1 MSDLVPI
8 NFLPVDLQRWDADP
22 GGDVLVVPIW
32 SDVRPL
38 RGAAGLLDW
47 RLCGKVSQML
57 REGRVAGSVGEKL
70 LLLTG
75 RVRWRPILG
84 IGAGPSHAFGDGSC
98 TAALDCAL
106 EAAHGLGTRQ
116 LALAI
121 PGRDLDLVKPERAM
135 QYLLESI
142 EKSRLAHG
150 AWLERLTVIDASTA
164 TKSMAELAKAT
175 AKAKEKAASAPARSA
190 PDKS

>member
-75 RVRWRPILG
+75 RVRWRRILG
-84 IGAGPSHAFGDGSC
+84 IGAGPSHAFGEGSC

-116 LALAI
+116 LARRY
-121 PGRDLDLVKPERAM
+121 PGVTSTWSSLNA
-135 QYLLESI
+135 QCSI
-142 EKSRLAHG
+142 CWNCSRKAG
-150 AWLERLTVIDASTA
+150 SLT
-164 TKSMAELAKAT
+164 
-175 AKAKEKAASAPARSA
+175 ARGSNA
-190 PDKS
+190 